1 MSIRLS
7 YLALSTFLGVL
18 LASTAQAAEQ
28 DGNAPVR
35 VCTLNWAPF
44 VANDLP
50 RDGFLNAL
58 TRAAFNAAGRQMRM
72 EFMPW
77 ARAKLEV
84 EQGDRDMV
92 QAAYYNEKRDENY
105 IFTQPLYPTQ
115 VGLVA
120 LKSLG
125 VAEYDSL
132 RDLEEYE
139 IGLARGFTTSPEFD
153 GADYLQKE
161 PAKNN
166 RLNVR
171 KLYEGRIDMIAMN
184 FDRFMY
190 LARDEGFDPGRAVF
204 LEPKLA
210 EHQLYLMASKSIPD
224 GQQIVED
231 FNNGLQRIK
240 ENGTYDQILEDMN
253 MAR

>member
-1 MSIRLS
+1 MRQAKRVAVGS
-7 YLALSTFLGVL
+7 LALC
-18 LASTAQAAEQ
+18 LAFAS
-28 DGNAPVR
+28 NAWGEEKPYDDPVR

-44 VANDLP
+44 VAEDLP

-58 TRAAFNAAGRQMRM
+58 TRAAFNKVGLSMDM

-84 EQGDRDMV
+84 KQGDRDMV
-92 QAAYYNEKRDENY
+92 QAAYYNEKRDKNY
-105 IFTQPLYPTQ
+105 IFTDPLYPTE
-115 VGLVA
+115 VGLIA
-120 LKSLG
+120 LQDLG
-125 VAEYDSL
+125 VRSFDSL
-132 RDLEEYE
+132 RELADYE

-153 GADYLQKE
+153 SADYLNKE
-161 PAKNN
+161 PVKNN

-171 KLYEGRIDMIAMN
+171 KLYDGRIDMIAMN

-190 LARDEGFDPGRAVF
+190 LARDEGFDPDRAVF

-210 EHQLYLMASKSIPD
+210 EHQLYLMASKATSD
-224 GQQIVED
+224 GKAIVEQ
-231 FNNGLQRIK
+231 FNKGLEQIK
-240 ENGTYDQILEDMN
+240 ADGTYDRILKEMG